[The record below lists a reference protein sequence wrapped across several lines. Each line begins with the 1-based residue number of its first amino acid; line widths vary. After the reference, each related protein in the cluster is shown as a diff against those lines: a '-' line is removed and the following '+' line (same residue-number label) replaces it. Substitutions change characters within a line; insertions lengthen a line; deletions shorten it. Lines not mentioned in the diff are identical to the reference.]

1 MADFKFHARLFSID
15 GNSFHFVTT
24 DNVKVIMTVDENMAD
39 LWESEC
45 LKRKKQKSLI
55 AAPFA

>member
-24 DNVKVIMTVDENMAD
+24 DNVKVIMTVDDNMAE
-39 LWESEC
+39 LLESEC
-45 LKRKKQKSLI
+45 LKRKKQLSLT
-55 AAPFA
+55 AVPFA